1 MRLVASRVVSTK
13 LSDPTSDFRPFVQLS
28 GGITVRT
35 CKREFLCG
43 PRHPID
49 CGFHWGRSPDH
60 IIPPMAD
67 RGKRN
72 TASDRSPRIERAG
85 ASNPRRLPPSLYSI
99 SASERGQASPF
110 VAGRKLKP

>member
-1 MRLVASRVVSTK
+1 MRHVASRVVSTK

-35 CKREFLCG
+35 CKRESICG

-72 TASDRSPRIERAG
+72 TASDRSPRIERAQG
-85 ASNPRRLPPSLYSI
+85 PQIQGDCHRHYIQSVLPNVGRLRL
-99 SASERGQASPF
+99 
-110 VAGRKLKP
+110 L